1 MIQALLFL
9 LLIIMLLIA
18 IWIVVS
24 IFSGRVK
31 EPSYERVVLKKGYE
45 IRDYD
50 PYIEATTIVDDSYA
64 NALYEGFRRI
74 GGYIFGNNTKKQS
87 IAMTA
92 PVLDTALSE
101 KKRKVSFVMP
111 EGSKLHA
118 LPDPEDDRIKLV
130 SKPRQMVAVISFRG
144 PLSTQRIAKK
154 QARLLALLAQDK
166 ITITDKPRSARY
178 NPPWT
183 FPLIARNEIQ
193 VAVSLKNK

>member
-18 IWIVVS
+18 IWIVIS
-24 IFSGRVK
+24 IFSGRVN
-31 EPSYERVVLKKGYE
+31 EPSYERVALKKGYE

-74 GGYIFGNNTKKQS
+74 GGYIFGNNMKKQS

-101 KKRKVSFVMP
+101 KKRRVSFVMP
-111 EGSKLHA
+111 EGSKLNT
-118 LPDPEDDRIKLV
+118 LPNPKDDRVKLV
-130 SKPRQMVAVISFRG
+130 STPRPMVAVISFRG

-154 QARLLALLAQDK
+154 QARLLTLLAQDK

-193 VAVSLKNK
+193 VAVSFKNK